1 LRKSLIINALQLYY
15 PFSKLKVSGIAKPGE
30 ILVIMGASGA
40 GKLKRCSF
48 NKRNE
53 L

>member
-1 LRKSLIINALQLYY
+1 LKKCIVLIYLSSLTV
-15 PFSKLKVSGIAKPGE
+15 KVSGIAKPGE

-40 GKLKRCSF
+40 GKF
-48 NKRNE
+48 NTI